1 MLKIHSVWE
10 SRVRWKG
17 REVKPAAK
25 ITDDLLLQPFM
36 HFEILST
43 YIMADSVLGL
53 MFCRTDVTLLL
64 LGLHSAMGGGVIE
77 LLQK

>member
-43 YIMADSVLGL
+43 YIMADSVPGL